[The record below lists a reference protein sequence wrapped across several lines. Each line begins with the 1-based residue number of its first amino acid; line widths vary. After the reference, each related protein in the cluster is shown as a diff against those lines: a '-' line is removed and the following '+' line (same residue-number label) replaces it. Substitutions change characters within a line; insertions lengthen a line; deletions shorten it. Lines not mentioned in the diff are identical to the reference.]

1 MWNERG
7 GTNCRGF
14 STASGTGRCGGAGAA
29 AASALSRVSSLQAAP
44 CAARI
49 MLLPSD
55 VARLVLGYL
64 QQENLTSTCQTF
76 ILESSNLKEY
86 AEHCTDE
93 GFIPAC
99 LLSLFGKNLT
109 TILNEYVAMKAKET
123 SNDVPTI
130 LSSLWKKLDHTLSQI
145 RSMQSSPGFAAHQ
158 RARTRN
164 GIAEIKRQR
173 WLASQAAP
181 ASSELLVLPYASGQF
196 TTSPLVTTQALKPT
210 GQTSTPVRSS
220 IVVVNQSQNT
230 VTTGE
235 SLNVIPGPQEKKA
248 HTSLMSPGRRKSES
262 QRKSFTSSGPHSSIR
277 NFQDPNTFAVE
288 KQMVIENARE
298 KILSNKSLQEKLAEN
313 INKFLTSD
321 SSIPQVPK
329 QTDSNPAEPETS
341 IDELLGLPSEIHMS
355 EEAIQ
360 DILEQTESDPA
371 FQALFDLFDYGRTKN
386 NKNISQSVSSQHMET
401 NPNVVLTEE
410 ANLTIKNSFET
421 EESGGQSGQPPFCT
435 SYQNEDVL
443 LSDLKNGN
451 SHDVLQQE
459 SQESFS
465 QISSNTQKK
474 SFKTAI
480 PGEQK
485 CALDIAFESVSN
497 LSDFNQRGSS
507 TECNEHCSELY
518 ASQTPT
524 EAEVAV
530 GGRNPLS
537 PGVLHDP
544 PLKPHQPSMPVTPLV
559 SLSGGTN
566 DENLILSG
574 KNTQLLSQ
582 STQLTGKPS
591 KSQFGENCNSIIK
604 VKANSHDSESPDCS
618 ETQNSKIETTS
629 VSPVAAQPLPDCQ
642 DNSPLQSKTSPA
654 TVESLG
660 LNVPQQVEIHLEE
673 SVTSDKQQSNSSTS
687 GHLNHLESNT
697 EPLRSE
703 SSQDP
708 CSSSKDGD
716 TIFLSLSGHNS
727 CEDVALVPREGNT
740 VKNNH
745 PLPSESVGSVGGS
758 PETQNTDG
766 KPSINSAEVD
776 TSSIVSLKII
786 ISDDPFV
793 SSDAEL
799 NSAVSSISGENL
811 PTIILSSKS
820 PAKNAELV
828 TCLSSEET
836 ASAVVSVEVGDSGS
850 TEQNL
855 LVLKPEEAVVNNAQ
869 NEDGIA
875 FSANVAPCVSK
886 DGGYI
891 QLMPATGPAFGNSSN
906 ILIATCVADPTALA
920 PSVSQSNVVVLPGN
934 SAPMTAQPPPQ
945 QLQTPP
951 KSNGVFAVNQAVSPN
966 FSQGSAIII
975 ASPVQPVL
983 QGMVGMI
990 PVSVV
995 GQNGNT
1001 FSTPPQQVLHMP
1013 LAGPVCNRSITQ
1025 FPIPQKSQKA
1035 QTLRNKPITG
1045 KQLNNSTDLSTLSEA
1060 SHTQSRSE
1068 ASDKTVATE
1077 FGKKLEEVTIPLPAE
1092 RAAPASKPSESHRR
1106 VLCFDSTVSSGANA
1120 QGPLHKATSQNKEKK
1135 ETSFPH
1141 LESPT
1146 VSSTLKPPSNNA
1158 IKREREKTVPKIL
1171 SKSETAFSRHTTM
1184 KETQSEKKVSPT
1196 EVALESFHKT
1206 TANKENELRSDGE
1219 RQKNPETPKLPVSQQ
1234 NGNLRNEK
1242 TIASLQELSKKQ
1254 AAPSNNKNSA
1264 SVGGAVKDL
1273 KQEQSK
1279 SASSLLGA
1287 EILQDVPMH
1296 SPANRI
1302 ADTDLPVPR
1311 TPGSGTGEKHKEEP
1325 ADSMK
1330 APSSRRF
1337 GDDGSVPRIM
1347 IPPVTADL
1355 PACSPA
1361 SETGSENSVS
1371 MAAHTL
1377 MILSRAAIARTATPL
1392 KDNTQQFRASSR
1404 STTKKRK
1411 LEELEERERNSRTSG
1426 KNLANS
1432 SVPMKKKKIKKKKLP
1447 SSFPAGMDVDKFL
1460 LSLHYD
1466 E

>member
-1 MWNERG
+1 
-7 GTNCRGF
+7 
-14 STASGTGRCGGAGAA
+14 
-29 AASALSRVSSLQAAP
+29 
-44 CAARI
+44 

-123 SNDVPTI
+123 SNEVPTI
-130 LSSLWKKLDHTLSQI
+130 MSSLWKKLDHTLSQI
-145 RSMQSSPGFAAHQ
+145 RNMQSSPGFAAHQ

-173 WLASQAAP
+173 WLASQT
-181 ASSELLVLPYASGQF
+181 ASGNSELMALPYGSGQF
-196 TTSPLVTTQALKPT
+196 TTSPLVATQTVKPT
-210 GQTSTPVRSS
+210 GQISAPVRSN
-220 IVVVNQSQNT
+220 IVVVNQSQSQNA
-230 VTTGE
+230 VTTAE
-235 SLNVIPGPQEKKA
+235 SLSVIPGPPEKKSQ
-248 HTSLMSPGRRKSES
+248 TSLMSPGRRKSES

-277 NFQDPNTFAVE
+277 NLQDPNAFAVE

-321 SSIPQVPK
+321 NSIAQVPK
-329 QTDSNPAEPETS
+329 QTDSNPTEPETS

-371 FQALFDLFDYGRTKN
+371 FQALFDLFDYGKTKN
-386 NKNISQSVSSQHMET
+386 NKNVSQSVCSQHMET
-401 NPNVVLTEE
+401 NPNIVLAEE
-410 ANLTIKNSFET
+410 TNLAIKSSFET
-421 EESGGQSGQPPFCT
+421 EESDGQSGQPPFCT
-435 SYQNEDVL
+435 TYQNEDVL
-443 LSDLKNGN
+443 LSDLKNDN
-451 SHDVLQQE
+451 NHDVLRQE
-459 SQESFS
+459 SQENFS
-465 QISSNTQKK
+465 QISSSMQKK
-474 SFKTAI
+474 AFKTTVPA
-480 PGEQK
+480 EQK
-485 CALDIAFESVSN
+485 CALDITFESVSN

-507 TECNEHCSELY
+507 TESNEHCSELY
-518 ASQTPT
+518 TSQMPT
-524 EAEVAV
+524 EDEVAMEV
-530 GGRNPLS
+530 EKNSLS
-537 PGVLHDP
+537 PSLLNEP
-544 PLKPHQPSMPVTPLV
+544 QLQPDQPDMPVTSFV
-559 SLSGGTN
+559 SLGGETN
-566 DENLILSG
+566 DENLILSR
-574 KNTQLLSQ
+574 KNSQLLSQ
-582 STQLTGKPS
+582 STPLTGKPS
-591 KSQFGENCNSIIK
+591 KSQFCENSNNVIK
-604 VKANSHDSESPDCS
+604 VKTNSLGSESPDS
-618 ETQNSKIETTS
+618 SQIQNSKIETNS
-629 VSPVAAQPLPDCQ
+629 ESSVAAQPLPDCQ
-642 DNSPLQSKTSPA
+642 DNSPLQSKISPV

-660 LNVPQQVEIHLEE
+660 LNVSEQIEIHLEE
-673 SVTSDKQQSNSSTS
+673 SVPSDKQLSNGSASVD
-687 GHLNHLESNT
+687 LNHGENET
-697 EPLRSE
+697 ETRKSE
-703 SSQDP
+703 NSQEP
-708 CSSSKDGD
+708 SSSVKDGD
-716 TIFLSLSGHNS
+716 TIFLSLGEHNS
-727 CEDVALVPREGNT
+727 SEELALVPQEGNPM
-740 VKNNH
+740 KNNH
-745 PLPSESVGSVGGS
+745 SLPSESGGSVGGS
-758 PETQNTDG
+758 LETQNIDG
-766 KPSINSAEVD
+766 KPSKDSVD
-776 TSSIVSLKII
+776 VDASSIVSLKII

-799 NSAVSSISGENL
+799 SSAVSSIGGENL

-820 PAKNAELV
+820 PAKNAEFV

-850 TEQNL
+850 MEQNL
-855 LVLKPEEAVVNNAQ
+855 LVLKPEEPVVNNPQ
-869 NEDGIA
+869 NEDSIA
-875 FSANVAPCVSK
+875 FSASVAPCVPK

-891 QLMPATGPAFGNSSN
+891 QLMPATSTAFGNSSN
-906 ILIATCVADPTALA
+906 ILIATCVTDPTTLG
-920 PSVSQSNVVVLPGN
+920 PTVSQSNVVVLPGN

-951 KSNGVFAVNQAVSPN
+951 KSNSVFTVNQAVSPN

-1013 LAGPVCNRSITQ
+1013 LAAPVCNRSITQ

-1035 QTLRNKPITG
+1035 QGLRNKPVTG
-1045 KQLNNSTDLSTLSEA
+1045 KQLNNLTDLSSLSGA
-1060 SHTQSRSE
+1060 CHTQRAE
-1068 ASDKTVATE
+1068 TSDKNIATE
-1077 FGKKLEEVTIPLPAE
+1077 LGKKLEEVTIPLSSE
-1092 RAAPASKPSESHRR
+1092 RVAPASKPFESHRR
-1106 VLCFDSTVSSGANA
+1106 VLCFDSTVSSVTDT
-1120 QGPLHKATSQNKEKK
+1120 QGPQYKMTSQNKEKK

-1141 LESPT
+1141 LDSAIVP
-1146 VSSTLKPPSNNA
+1146 STLKLPPNNA

-1171 SKSETAFSRHTTM
+1171 SKSETAFSRHTTV
-1184 KETQSEKKVSPT
+1184 KEIQSEKKVFPT
-1196 EVALESFHKT
+1196 EVALDSFHKT
-1206 TANKENELRSDGE
+1206 TANKENELCSDGE
-1219 RQKNPETPKLPVSQQ
+1219 RQKSPDSSKLPVGQQ
-1234 NGNLRNEK
+1234 NGSLRNEK
-1242 TIASLQELSKKQ
+1242 TIASLQELTKKQ
-1254 AAPSNNKNSA
+1254 TTSSNNKSA
-1264 SVGGAVKDL
+1264 TSIGGAMKDL
-1273 KQEQSK
+1273 KEEQSK
-1279 SASSLLGA
+1279 SSNSLIGA
-1287 EILQDVPMH
+1287 EILQDVPLH

-1311 TPGSGTGEKHKEEP
+1311 TPGSGAGEKHKEEP
-1325 ADSMK
+1325 AADNMK

-1337 GDDGSVPRIM
+1337 GEDGSMPRIM
-1347 IPPVTADL
+1347 VPPVTADL

-1377 MILSRAAIARTATPL
+1377 MILSRAAIARTTATPL
-1392 KDNTQQFRASSR
+1392 KDNTQQFRTSSR

-1411 LEELEERERNSRTSG
+1411 IEELEERERNSRTSS

>member
-1 MWNERG
+1 
-7 GTNCRGF
+7 
-14 STASGTGRCGGAGAA
+14 
-29 AASALSRVSSLQAAP
+29 
-44 CAARI
+44 

-123 SNDVPTI
+123 SNEVPTI
-130 LSSLWKKLDHTLSQI
+130 MSSLWKKLDHTLSQI
-145 RSMQSSPGFAAHQ
+145 RNMQSSPGFAAHQ

-181 ASSELLVLPYASGQF
+181 VNSELLVLPYGSGQF
-196 TTSPLVTTQALKPT
+196 TTSPLVATQAVKPT
-210 GQTSTPVRSS
+210 GQISTPVRSN
-220 IVVVNQSQNT
+220 IVVVNQSQSQNT
-230 VTTGE
+230 VATAQ
-235 SLNVIPGPQEKKA
+235 SLNVIPGPQERKTN
-248 HTSLMSPGRRKSES
+248 TSLMSPGRRKSES

-277 NFQDPNTFAVE
+277 NLQDPNVFAVE

-321 SSIPQVPK
+321 NSIAQVPK
-329 QTDSNPAEPETS
+329 QTDNNPTEPETS
-341 IDELLGLPSEIHMS
+341 IDELLVLPSEIHMS

-371 FQALFDLFDYGRTKN
+371 FQALFDLFDYGKTKN
-386 NKNISQSVSSQHMET
+386 NKNISQSVCSQHMET
-401 NPNVVLTEE
+401 NPNIVLAEE
-410 ANLTIKNSFET
+410 TNLAIKSSFET
-421 EESGGQSGQPPFCT
+421 EESDGQSGQPPFCT

-451 SHDVLQQE
+451 SHVVLQQE
-459 SQESFS
+459 SQENFS
-465 QISSNTQKK
+465 QVNTNIQKK
-474 SFKTAI
+474 VFKTAV
-480 PGEQK
+480 PADQK
-485 CALDIAFESVSN
+485 CALDITFESVSN
-497 LSDFNQRGSS
+497 LSDFNQRGGS
-507 TECNEHCSELY
+507 TECNDHCSELY
-518 ASQTPT
+518 TSQMPT
-524 EAEVAV
+524 DTERTVEVEKDS
-530 GGRNPLS
+530 LS
-537 PGVLHDP
+537 PSMLNEP
-544 PLKPHQPSMPVTPLV
+544 QIQPDQPDMPVTSFV
-559 SLSGGTN
+559 SLGSEAN

-582 STQLTGKPS
+582 DAPLTGKPS
-591 KSQFGENCNSIIK
+591 KSQFCENSNNITK
-604 VKANSHDSESPDCS
+604 VKTNSHGSESLDSCQ
-618 ETQNSKIETTS
+618 TQNSKIETNS
-629 VSPVAAQPLPDCQ
+629 VSSVASQPLPDCQ
-642 DNSPLQSKTSPA
+642 DNSPLQSKTSPG

-660 LNVPQQVEIHLEE
+660 LNVSEQIEIHLEE
-673 SVTSDKQQSNSSTS
+673 SVPSDKQLS
-687 GHLNHLESNT
+687 GGSASVDLNHMENKPETLESKNSQ
-697 EPLRSE
+697 EP
-703 SSQDP
+703 
-708 CSSSKDGD
+708 SSSVKDGD
-716 TIFLSLSGHNS
+716 TIFLSLGEHNN
-727 CEDVALVPREGNT
+727 CEEVALVPQEDNP

-745 PLPSESVGSVGGS
+745 SLPSESGGSVGGS
-758 PETQNTDG
+758 PETQSTD
-766 KPSINSAEVD
+766 
-776 TSSIVSLKII
+776 
-786 ISDDPFV
+786 
-793 SSDAEL
+793 DAEL

-820 PAKNAELV
+820 PAKNAEFV

-836 ASAVVSVEVGDSGS
+836 TSAVVSVEVGDSGS
-850 TEQNL
+850 MEQNL
-855 LVLKPEEAVVNNAQ
+855 VVLKPEEPVVNNPQ
-869 NEDGIA
+869 SEDGIT
-875 FSANVAPCVSK
+875 FSTSVAPCVPK

-891 QLMPATGPAFGNSSN
+891 QLMPATSTAFGNSSN
-906 ILIATCVADPTALA
+906 ILIATCVTDPTALG
-920 PSVSQSNVVVLPGN
+920 PTVSQSNVMVLPGN
-934 SAPMTAQPPPQ
+934 SAPMTTQPPQ

-951 KSNGVFAVNQAVSPN
+951 KSNSVFAVNQAVSPN

-975 ASPVQPVL
+975 TSPVQPVL

-1013 LAGPVCNRSITQ
+1013 LAAPVCNRSITQ
-1025 FPIPQKSQKA
+1025 FPVPQKSQKA
-1035 QTLRNKPITG
+1035 QGLRNKPITG
-1045 KQLNNSTDLSTLSEA
+1045 KQVNNLTDLSSLSGA
-1060 SHTQSRSE
+1060 CHMQSRTE
-1068 ASDKTVATE
+1068 ASDKNIAPE
-1077 FGKKLEEVTIPLPAE
+1077 LGKKLEEVTIPLSAE
-1092 RAAPASKPSESHRR
+1092 RIAPASKPFESHRR
-1106 VLCFDSTVSSGANA
+1106 VLCFDSTVSSVTNT
-1120 QGPLHKATSQNKEKK
+1120 QGPQNKMTSQNREKK
-1135 ETSFPH
+1135 DMSFPPID
-1141 LESPT
+1141 SAIAP
-1146 VSSTLKPPSNNA
+1146 STLKPPSNNA
-1158 IKREREKTVPKIL
+1158 AKREREKTMPKIL
-1171 SKSETAFSRHTTM
+1171 SKSEAAFSRHTTM
-1184 KETQSEKKVSPT
+1184 KEIQSEKKVFHT
-1196 EVALESFHKT
+1196 EVALDSFHKA
-1206 TANKENELRSDGE
+1206 TANKENELCSDGE
-1219 RQKNPETPKLPVSQQ
+1219 RQKSPDSSKLPVGQQ
-1234 NGNLRNEK
+1234 NGSLRNEK
-1242 TIASLQELSKKQ
+1242 AIASLQELTKKQ
-1254 AAPSNNKNSA
+1254 ATSSNNKNTA
-1264 SVGGAVKDL
+1264 SIGGTVKDL

-1279 SASSLLGA
+1279 STNSLIGA
-1287 EILQDVPMH
+1287 EILQDVPLH

-1311 TPGSGTGEKHKEEP
+1311 TPGSGAGEKHKEEP

-1337 GDDGSVPRIM
+1337 GEDGSMPRIM
-1347 IPPVTADL
+1347 VPPVTADL

-1377 MILSRAAIARTATPL
+1377 MILSRAAIARTTATPL
-1392 KDNTQQFRASSR
+1392 KDNTQQFRTSSR

-1411 LEELEERERNSRTSG
+1411 IEELDERERNSRTST

>member
-1 MWNERG
+1 
-7 GTNCRGF
+7 
-14 STASGTGRCGGAGAA
+14 
-29 AASALSRVSSLQAAP
+29 
-44 CAARI
+44 

-123 SNDVPTI
+123 SNEVPTI
-130 LSSLWKKLDHTLSQI
+130 MSSLWKKLDHTLSQI
-145 RSMQSSPGFAAHQ
+145 RNMQSSPGFAAHQ

-173 WLASQAAP
+173 WLASQT
-181 ASSELLVLPYASGQF
+181 ASGNSELMALPYGSGQF
-196 TTSPLVTTQALKPT
+196 TTSPLVATQTVKPT
-210 GQTSTPVRSS
+210 GQISAPVRSN
-220 IVVVNQSQNT
+220 IVVVNQSQSQNA
-230 VTTGE
+230 VTTAE
-235 SLNVIPGPQEKKA
+235 SLSVIPGPPEKKSQ
-248 HTSLMSPGRRKSES
+248 TSLMSPGRRKSES

-277 NFQDPNTFAVE
+277 NLQDPNAFAVE

-321 SSIPQVPK
+321 NSIAQVPK
-329 QTDSNPAEPETS
+329 QTDSNPTEPETS

-371 FQALFDLFDYGRTKN
+371 FQALFDLFDYGKTKN
-386 NKNISQSVSSQHMET
+386 NKNVSQSVCSQHMET
-401 NPNVVLTEE
+401 NPNIVLAEE
-410 ANLTIKNSFET
+410 TNLAIKSSFET
-421 EESGGQSGQPPFCT
+421 EESDGQSGQPPFCT
-435 SYQNEDVL
+435 TYQNEDVL
-443 LSDLKNGN
+443 LSDLKNDN
-451 SHDVLQQE
+451 NHDVLRQE
-459 SQESFS
+459 SQENFS
-465 QISSNTQKK
+465 QISSSMQKK
-474 SFKTAI
+474 AFKTTVPA
-480 PGEQK
+480 EQK
-485 CALDIAFESVSN
+485 CALDITFESVSN

-507 TECNEHCSELY
+507 TESNEHCSELY
-518 ASQTPT
+518 TSQMPT
-524 EAEVAV
+524 EDEVAMEV
-530 GGRNPLS
+530 EKNSLS
-537 PGVLHDP
+537 PSLLNEP
-544 PLKPHQPSMPVTPLV
+544 QLQPDQPDMPVTSFV
-559 SLSGGTN
+559 SLGGETN
-566 DENLILSG
+566 DENLILSR
-574 KNTQLLSQ
+574 KNSQLLSQ
-582 STQLTGKPS
+582 STPLTGKPS
-591 KSQFGENCNSIIK
+591 KSQFCENSNNVIK
-604 VKANSHDSESPDCS
+604 VKTNSLGSESPDS
-618 ETQNSKIETTS
+618 SQIQNSKIETNS
-629 VSPVAAQPLPDCQ
+629 ESSVAAQPLPDCQ
-642 DNSPLQSKTSPA
+642 DNSPLQSKISPV

-660 LNVPQQVEIHLEE
+660 LNVSEQIEIHLEE
-673 SVTSDKQQSNSSTS
+673 SVPSDKQLSNGSASVD
-687 GHLNHLESNT
+687 LNHGENET
-697 EPLRSE
+697 E
-703 SSQDP
+703 
-708 CSSSKDGD
+708 
-716 TIFLSLSGHNS
+716 TH
-727 CEDVALVPREGNT
+727 
-740 VKNNH
+740 
-745 PLPSESVGSVGGS
+745 
-758 PETQNTDG
+758 
-766 KPSINSAEVD
+766 
-776 TSSIVSLKII
+776 
-786 ISDDPFV
+786 
-793 SSDAEL
+793 AEL
-799 NSAVSSISGENL
+799 SSAVSSIGGENL

-820 PAKNAELV
+820 PAKNAEFV

-850 TEQNL
+850 MEQNL
-855 LVLKPEEAVVNNAQ
+855 LVLKPEEPVVNNPQ
-869 NEDGIA
+869 NEDSIA
-875 FSANVAPCVSK
+875 FSASVAPCVPK

-891 QLMPATGPAFGNSSN
+891 QLMPATSTAFGNSSN
-906 ILIATCVADPTALA
+906 ILIATCVTDPTTLG
-920 PSVSQSNVVVLPGN
+920 PTVSQSNVVVLPGN

-951 KSNGVFAVNQAVSPN
+951 KSNSVFTVNQAVSPN

-1013 LAGPVCNRSITQ
+1013 LAAPVCNRSITQ

-1035 QTLRNKPITG
+1035 QGLRNKPVTG
-1045 KQLNNSTDLSTLSEA
+1045 KQLNNLTDLSSLSGA
-1060 SHTQSRSE
+1060 CHTQRAE
-1068 ASDKTVATE
+1068 TSDKNIATE
-1077 FGKKLEEVTIPLPAE
+1077 LGKKLEEVTIPLSSE
-1092 RAAPASKPSESHRR
+1092 RVAPASKPFESHRR
-1106 VLCFDSTVSSGANA
+1106 VLCFDSTVSSVTDT
-1120 QGPLHKATSQNKEKK
+1120 QGPQYKMTSQNKEKK

-1141 LESPT
+1141 LDSAIVP
-1146 VSSTLKPPSNNA
+1146 STLKLPPNNA

-1171 SKSETAFSRHTTM
+1171 SKSETAFSRHTTV
-1184 KETQSEKKVSPT
+1184 KEIQSEKKVFPT
-1196 EVALESFHKT
+1196 EVALDSFHKT
-1206 TANKENELRSDGE
+1206 TANKENELCSDGE
-1219 RQKNPETPKLPVSQQ
+1219 RQKSPDSSKLPVGQQ
-1234 NGNLRNEK
+1234 NGSLRNEK
-1242 TIASLQELSKKQ
+1242 TIASLQELTKKQ
-1254 AAPSNNKNSA
+1254 TTSSNNKSA
-1264 SVGGAVKDL
+1264 TSIGGAMKDL
-1273 KQEQSK
+1273 KEEQSK
-1279 SASSLLGA
+1279 SSNSLIGA
-1287 EILQDVPMH
+1287 EILQDVPLH

-1311 TPGSGTGEKHKEEP
+1311 TPGSGAGEKHKEEP
-1325 ADSMK
+1325 AADNMK

-1337 GDDGSVPRIM
+1337 GEDGSMPRIM
-1347 IPPVTADL
+1347 VPPVTADL

-1377 MILSRAAIARTATPL
+1377 MILSRAAIARTTATPL
-1392 KDNTQQFRASSR
+1392 KDNTQQFRTSSR

-1411 LEELEERERNSRTSG
+1411 IEELEERERNSRTSS

>member
-1 MWNERG
+1 
-7 GTNCRGF
+7 
-14 STASGTGRCGGAGAA
+14 
-29 AASALSRVSSLQAAP
+29 
-44 CAARI
+44 

-130 LSSLWKKLDHTLSQI
+130 MSSLWKKLDHTLSQI

-181 ASSELLVLPYASGQF
+181 VSSELLVVPYASGQF
-196 TTSPLVTTQALKPT
+196 TTSPLVATQAIKPA
-210 GQTSTPVRSS
+210 GQISTPVRSN
-220 IVVVNQSQNT
+220 IVVVNQSQPQNT
-230 VTTGE
+230 VTNTAGE
-235 SLNVIPGPQEKKA
+235 SLNIIPGPQERKTQ
-248 HTSLMSPGRRKSES
+248 TSLMSPGRRKSES
-262 QRKSFTSSGPHSSIR
+262 QKKSFTSSGPHSSR
-277 NFQDPNTFAVE
+277 NFQDPNAFAVE

-298 KILSNKSLQEKLAEN
+298 KILNNKSLQEKLAEN

-321 SSIPQVPK
+321 SSIAQVPK

-371 FQALFDLFDYGRTKN
+371 FQALFDLFDYGKTKN
-386 NKNISQSVSSQHMET
+386 NKNISQSVSSQPMET
-401 NPNVVLTEE
+401 NPNIVLPEE
-410 ANLTIKNSFET
+410 TNLTIKSSFET
-421 EESGGQSGQPPFCT
+421 EESDGQSGQPPFCT

-443 LSDLKNGN
+443 LNDLKSGN
-451 SHDVLQQE
+451 SHDVLPQE
-459 SQESFS
+459 SQENFS
-465 QISSNTQKK
+465 QISSNIQKK
-474 SFKTAI
+474 TFKTAV
-480 PGEQK
+480 PAEQK
-485 CALDIAFESVSN
+485 CALDITFESMSN
-497 LSDFNQRGSS
+497 LSDLNQRGSS

-518 ASQTPT
+518 TSQMPT

-530 GGRNPLS
+530 GEKNSLS
-537 PGVLHDP
+537 PDILNQSQYQPDQPGV
-544 PLKPHQPSMPVTPLV
+544 PVTSFV
-559 SLSGGTN
+559 SLGGETN
-566 DENLILSG
+566 DKNLILSG
-574 KNTQLLSQ
+574 KNSQLLSQ
-582 STQLTGKPS
+582 STPLTAKPS
-591 KSQFGENCNSIIK
+591 KSQFCENSNNVIK
-604 VKANSHDSESPDCS
+604 VKTNSHGSESPDSS
-618 ETQNSKIETTS
+618 ETHNNKIESNS
-629 VSPVAAQPLPDCQ
+629 VTPVAVQPQPDCQ
-642 DNSPLQSKTSPA
+642 GNSPLQSKTSEI
-654 TVESLG
+654 VQGLG
-660 LNVPQQVEIHLEE
+660 VNVTEKIEMHLEE
-673 SVTSDKQQSNSSTS
+673 PAPSDKQLSNDSASVD
-687 GHLNHLESNT
+687 LNPVESKT
-697 EPLRSE
+697 EPLQSE
-703 SSQDP
+703 NAQEPPSV
-708 CSSSKDGD
+708 KDGD
-716 TIFLSLSGHNS
+716 TLFLSLSGRNS
-727 CEDVALVPREGNT
+727 CEEVALVPRE
-740 VKNNH
+740 
-745 PLPSESVGSVGGS
+745 
-758 PETQNTDG
+758 
-766 KPSINSAEVD
+766 
-776 TSSIVSLKII
+776 
-786 ISDDPFV
+786 
-793 SSDAEL
+793 DAEL

-820 PAKNAELV
+820 PAKNAEFV
-828 TCLSSEET
+828 TCLSSEES

-850 TEQNL
+850 MEQNL
-855 LVLKPEEAVVNNAQ
+855 LVLKPEEPMVNNAQ

-875 FSANVAPCVSK
+875 FSANIAPCVPK

-891 QLMPATGPAFGNSSN
+891 QLMPATSTAFGNSSN
-906 ILIATCVADPTALA
+906 ILIATCMTDPTALG
-920 PSVSQSNVVVLPGN
+920 PTVSQSNVVVLPGS

-945 QLQTPP
+945 TPP
-951 KSNGVFAVNQAVSPN
+951 KSNSAFAVSQAVSPN

-1013 LAGPVCNRSITQ
+1013 LAAPVCNRSITP
-1025 FPIPQKSQKA
+1025 FPISQKPQKA
-1035 QTLRNKPITG
+1035 QGLRNKPITG
-1045 KQLNNSTDLSTLSEA
+1045 KQGNNLTNLSSLSEA
-1060 SHTQSRSE
+1060 CHTQRTE
-1068 ASDKTVATE
+1068 ASDKNIATE
-1077 FGKKLEEVTIPLPAE
+1077 LGKTLEDTTIPLSAE
-1092 RAAPASKPSESHRR
+1092 RVVPPSKPFESHRR
-1106 VLCFDSTVSSGANA
+1106 VLCFDSAVSSIANT
-1120 QGPLHKATSQNKEKK
+1120 QGPLQKITSHNKEKK
-1135 ETSFPH
+1135 ETFPH
-1141 LESPT
+1141 LDSPILP
-1146 VSSTLKPPSNNA
+1146 STLKLPPNNA

-1171 SKSETAFSRHTTM
+1171 SKSETASSRHTTV
-1184 KETQSEKKVSPT
+1184 KEIQSEKKVSPM
-1196 EVALESFHKT
+1196 EMALESFHKA
-1206 TANKENELRSDGE
+1206 TANKENELCGDGE
-1219 RQKNPETPKLPVSQQ
+1219 RPKNPDASKLPGGQQ
-1234 NGNLRNEK
+1234 NASLRSEK
-1242 TIASLQELSKKQ
+1242 AIASLQELTKKQ
-1254 AAPSNNKNSA
+1254 ATPSNNKNA
-1264 SVGGAVKDL
+1264 TSVGGSVKDQ

-1279 SASSLLGA
+1279 PASSLTGV
-1287 EILQDVPMH
+1287 EILQDVPLH
-1296 SPANRI
+1296 SPANRN

-1311 TPGSGTGEKHKEEP
+1311 TPGSGAGEKHKEEP
-1325 ADSMK
+1325 SDSMK
-1330 APSSRRF
+1330 APASRRCAEE
-1337 GDDGSVPRIM
+1337 GSMPRVM
-1347 IPPVTADL
+1347 VPPVTADL

-1377 MILSRAAIARTATPL
+1377 MILSRAAIARTTATPL
-1392 KDNTQQFRASSR
+1392 KDNTQQFRTSSR

-1411 LEELEERERNSRTSG
+1411 IEELDECERNSRTSS

-1432 SVPMKKKKIKKKKLP
+1432 SVPVKKKKIKKKKLP

>member
-1 MWNERG
+1 
-7 GTNCRGF
+7 
-14 STASGTGRCGGAGAA
+14 
-29 AASALSRVSSLQAAP
+29 
-44 CAARI
+44 

-130 LSSLWKKLDHTLSQI
+130 MSSLWKKLDHTLSQI

-181 ASSELLVLPYASGQF
+181 VSSELLVLPYASGQF
-196 TTSPLVTTQALKPT
+196 TTSPLAATQTIKPT
-210 GQTSTPVRSS
+210 GQISTPVRSN
-220 IVVVNQSQNT
+220 IVVVNHSQTQNT
-230 VTTGE
+230 VTNTAGE
-235 SLNVIPGPQEKKA
+235 SLNIIPGPQERKTQ
-248 HTSLMSPGRRKSES
+248 TSLMSPGRRKSES
-262 QRKSFTSSGPHSSIR
+262 QKKSLTSSGAHSSR
-277 NFQDPNTFAVE
+277 NLQDPNAFAVE

-321 SSIPQVPK
+321 SNIAQVPK
-329 QTDSNPAEPETS
+329 QTESSLTEPETS

-371 FQALFDLFDYGRTKN
+371 FQALFDLFDYGKTKN
-386 NKNISQSVSSQHMET
+386 NKNISQSVSSQSVET
-401 NPNVVLTEE
+401 NPNIVIPEE
-410 ANLTIKNSFET
+410 TNLTIKSSFET
-421 EESGGQSGQPPFCT
+421 EESDGQSGQPPFCT
-435 SYQNEDVL
+435 SYQNEDVVL
-443 LSDLKNGN
+443 NDLKSGN
-451 SHDVLQQE
+451 NHDVLPQE
-459 SQESFS
+459 SQGNFS
-465 QISSNTQKK
+465 QISANIQ
-474 SFKTAI
+474 KTAV
-480 PGEQK
+480 PAEQK
-485 CALDIAFESVSN
+485 CALDITFESVSN
-497 LSDFNQRGSS
+497 LSDFNQRGSA
-507 TECNEHCSELY
+507 TECDEHCSELY
-518 ASQTPT
+518 TSQMPT
-524 EAEVAV
+524 DAGAAV
-530 GGRNPLS
+530 GEESSLS
-537 PGVLHDP
+537 PDSLNQSQY
-544 PLKPHQPSMPVTPLV
+544 QPDQPRVPVTSFV
-559 SLSGGTN
+559 SLGGETN
-566 DENLILSG
+566 DKNLILSG
-574 KNTQLLSQ
+574 KNSQLLSQ
-582 STQLTGKPS
+582 STPLTGKPS
-591 KSQFGENCNSIIK
+591 KSQFCENSNNIIK
-604 VKANSHDSESPDCS
+604 VKTNSHASESPDS
-618 ETQNSKIETTS
+618 SDTHSSKDETNSK
-629 VSPVAAQPLPDCQ
+629 SPVAAQTQPDCQ
-642 DNSPLQSKTSPA
+642 DNSPLQSRTSP
-654 TVESLG
+654 VIIEGLG
-660 LNVPQQVEIHLEE
+660 VNVTEKIEISIEE
-673 SVTSDKQQSNSSTS
+673 TSPSDKQLPNDSASVD
-687 GHLNHLESNT
+687 LNPMGSES
-697 EPLRSE
+697 EPLQSE
-703 SSQDP
+703 NTQEPPSV
-708 CSSSKDGD
+708 KDGD
-716 TIFLSLSGHNS
+716 TIFLSLSGHNG
-727 CEDVALVPREGNT
+727 CEEVALVPGEGNP

-745 PLPSESVGSVGGS
+745 SLSSESGGSVGVS
-758 PETQNTDG
+758 AETQNTDG
-766 KPSINSAEVD
+766 KASDPAEVD
-776 TSSIVSLKII
+776 ASSIVSLKII

-820 PAKNAELV
+820 PAKNAEFV

-850 TEQNL
+850 MEQNL
-855 LVLKPEEAVVNNAQ
+855 LVLKPEEPTVNSTQ

-875 FSANVAPCVSK
+875 FSANVAPCVPK
-886 DGGYI
+886 DGGFI
-891 QLMPATGPAFGNSSN
+891 QLMPATSTAFGNSSN
-906 ILIATCVADPTALA
+906 ILIATCMTDPTALG
-920 PSVSQSNVVVLPGN
+920 PTVSQSNVVVLPGS
-934 SAPMTAQPPPQ
+934 SAPLTAQPPPQ

-951 KSNGVFAVNQAVSPN
+951 KSNSAFAVSQAVSPN

-1013 LAGPVCNRSITQ
+1013 LAAPVCNRSITQ

-1035 QTLRNKPITG
+1035 QGLRNKPITG
-1045 KQLNNSTDLSTLSEA
+1045 KQVNNLTSLSSLSEA
-1060 SHTQSRSE
+1060 CHTQSRTE
-1068 ASDKTVATE
+1068 ASDKNTATE
-1077 FGKKLEEVTIPLPAE
+1077 LGKKMEDTTIPLSAE
-1092 RAAPASKPSESHRR
+1092 RVAPPSRPFESHRR
-1106 VLCFDSTVSSGANA
+1106 VLCFDSTVSSVANT
-1120 QGPLHKATSQNKEKK
+1120 QGPLYKVTSQNKEKK
-1135 ETSFPH
+1135 ETSFPR
-1141 LESPT
+1141 LDSPIL
-1146 VSSTLKPPSNNA
+1146 SSTLKSPTNNA

-1171 SKSETAFSRHTTM
+1171 SKSETASSRHTTV
-1184 KETQSEKKVSPT
+1184 KEVQSEKKVSPIET
-1196 EVALESFHKT
+1196 TLESFHKA
-1206 TANKENELRSDGE
+1206 TANKENELCSDGE
-1219 RQKNPETPKLPVSQQ
+1219 RPKNPDTSKLPGGQQ
-1234 NGNLRNEK
+1234 NGSLKNEK
-1242 TIASLQELSKKQ
+1242 AMASLQELTRKQ
-1254 AAPSNNKNSA
+1254 ATPSNNKNATTVS
-1264 SVGGAVKDL
+1264 GTVKDQ

-1279 SASSLLGA
+1279 PAGSLTGL
-1287 EILQDVPMH
+1287 ETLQDVPLH
-1296 SPANRI
+1296 NPANRT
-1302 ADTDLPVPR
+1302 ADSDLPGPR
-1311 TPGSGTGEKHKEEP
+1311 TTGAGAGEKHKEEP
-1325 ADSMK
+1325 TDSMK
-1330 APSSRRF
+1330 APASRRC
-1337 GDDGSVPRIM
+1337 GEEGSVPRAM
-1347 IPPVTADL
+1347 IPAVTADL

-1377 MILSRAAIARTATPL
+1377 MILSRAAIARTTATPL
-1392 KDNTQQFRASSR
+1392 KDNTQQFRTSSR

-1411 LEELEERERNSRTSG
+1411 IEELDECERNSRTSS

>member
-1 MWNERG
+1 
-7 GTNCRGF
+7 
-14 STASGTGRCGGAGAA
+14 
-29 AASALSRVSSLQAAP
+29 
-44 CAARI
+44 

-130 LSSLWKKLDHTLSQI
+130 MSSLWKKLDHTLSQI
-145 RSMQSSPGFAAHQ
+145 RNMQSSPGFAAHQ

-181 ASSELLVLPYASGQF
+181 VNSELLVLPYGSGQF
-196 TTSPLVTTQALKPT
+196 TTSPLVATQAVKPT
-210 GQTSTPVRSS
+210 GQIATPVRSN
-220 IVVVNQSQNT
+220 IVVVNQSQSQNT
-230 VTTGE
+230 VTTPE
-235 SLNVIPGPQEKKA
+235 SLNIIPGPQERRT
-248 HTSLMSPGRRKSES
+248 HTTLMSPGRRKSES
-262 QRKSFTSSGPHSSIR
+262 QRKSFTSSGPHSSVR
-277 NFQDPNTFAVE
+277 NLQDPNAFAVE

-321 SSIPQVPK
+321 NSIAQVPK
-329 QTDSNPAEPETS
+329 QTDSNPTEPETS

-371 FQALFDLFDYGRTKN
+371 FQALFDLFDYGKTKN
-386 NKNISQSVSSQHMET
+386 NKNISQSVCSQQMET
-401 NPNVVLTEE
+401 NPNIVLAEE
-410 ANLTIKNSFET
+410 TNLAIKSSFET
-421 EESGGQSGQPPFCT
+421 EESDGQSGQPPFCT

-451 SHDVLQQE
+451 NHDVLQQE
-459 SQESFS
+459 SQENFS
-465 QISSNTQKK
+465 QISSSIQKK
-474 SFKTAI
+474 AFKTAV
-480 PGEQK
+480 PAEQK
-485 CALDIAFESVSN
+485 CALDITFDSVSN
-497 LSDFNQRGSS
+497 LTDFNQRGSS
-507 TECNEHCSELY
+507 AECNEHCSELY
-518 ASQTPT
+518 SSQMPT

-530 GGRNPLS
+530 EVEKNSLS
-537 PGVLHDP
+537 PPGVLSEAQLEPD
-544 PLKPHQPSMPVTPLV
+544 QPDVPVASFA
-559 SLSGGTN
+559 SLGGETN

-574 KNTQLLSQ
+574 KNSQLLSQ
-582 STQLTGKPS
+582 STPLTEKPS
-591 KSQFGENCNSIIK
+591 KSQFCENSNNIIK
-604 VKANSHDSESPDCS
+604 VKTNIHGSESPDS
-618 ETQNSKIETTS
+618 SQTHSSKIEANS
-629 VSPVAAQPLPDCQ
+629 VSSAQPLPDCQ
-642 DNSPLQSKTSPA
+642 DNSSLESKTSPV
-654 TVESLG
+654 TVERLG
-660 LNVPQQVEIHLEE
+660 LDVSEQIEIHLEE
-673 SVTSDKQQSNSSTS
+673 SAPSDKQLSNGSASVD
-687 GHLNHLESNT
+687 LNHMEDKT
-697 EPLRSE
+697 ETPKSE
-703 SSQDP
+703 NSQEP
-708 CSSSKDGD
+708 SSSVKDGD
-716 TIFLSLSGHNS
+716 TIFLSLGEHNS
-727 CEDVALVPREGNT
+727 CEEVALVPRE
-740 VKNNH
+740 
-745 PLPSESVGSVGGS
+745 E
-758 PETQNTDG
+758 
-766 KPSINSAEVD
+766 
-776 TSSIVSLKII
+776 
-786 ISDDPFV
+786 F
-793 SSDAEL
+793 
-799 NSAVSSISGENL
+799 
-811 PTIILSSKS
+811 
-820 PAKNAELV
+820 V

-836 ASAVVSVEVGDSGS
+836 ASAVVSVEVGDSGPV
-850 TEQNL
+850 EQNL
-855 LVLKPEEAVVNNAQ
+855 LVLKPEEPVVNNPQ

-875 FSANVAPCVSK
+875 FSASVAPCVPK

-891 QLMPATGPAFGNSSN
+891 QLMPTTSTAFGNSSN
-906 ILIATCVADPTALA
+906 ILIATCVTDPTALGPA
-920 PSVSQSNVVVLPGN
+920 VSQSNVVVLPGS
-934 SAPMTAQPPPQ
+934 SAPMTAQPPPH

-951 KSNGVFAVNQAVSPN
+951 KSNSVFAVNQAVSPN

-995 GQNGNT
+995 GQNGST

-1013 LAGPVCNRSITQ
+1013 LAAPVCNRSITQ
-1025 FPIPQKSQKA
+1025 FSIPQKSQKA
-1035 QTLRNKPITG
+1035 QGLRNKPITG
-1045 KQLNNSTDLSTLSEA
+1045 KQVNNLTDLSSLPGA
-1060 SHTQSRSE
+1060 CHMQSRTE
-1068 ASDKTVATE
+1068 ASDKNTATE
-1077 FGKKLEEVTIPLPAE
+1077 LGKKLEEVTIPLSAE
-1092 RAAPASKPSESHRR
+1092 RVAPASKPFESHRR
-1106 VLCFDSTVSSGANA
+1106 VLCFDSTVSSVTNG
-1120 QGPLHKATSQNKEKK
+1120 QGTQYKMTSQNKEKK

-1141 LESPT
+1141 LDSAIVP
-1146 VSSTLKPPSNNA
+1146 STLKPPPNNA

-1171 SKSETAFSRHTTM
+1171 SKSETAFSRHSTV
-1184 KETQSEKKVSPT
+1184 KEIQSEKKAFPT
-1196 EVALESFHKT
+1196 EVALESFHKA
-1206 TANKENELRSDGE
+1206 TANKENELCSDGE
-1219 RQKNPETPKLPVSQQ
+1219 RQKSPDSSKLPGVQQ
-1234 NGNLRNEK
+1234 NGSLRNEK
-1242 TIASLQELSKKQ
+1242 TIASLQELTKKQ
-1254 AAPSNNKNSA
+1254 ATSSNNKSA
-1264 SVGGAVKDL
+1264 TSIGGTVKDL

-1279 SASSLLGA
+1279 SANPLIGA
-1287 EILQDVPMH
+1287 EILQDVPLH
-1296 SPANRI
+1296 NPVNRI

-1311 TPGSGTGEKHKEEP
+1311 TPGSGAGEKHKEDP
-1325 ADSMK
+1325 SDSMK

-1337 GDDGSVPRIM
+1337 GEDGSMPRIM
-1347 IPPVTADL
+1347 VPPVTADL

-1377 MILSRAAIARTATPL
+1377 MILSRAAIARTSTTPL

-1411 LEELEERERNSRTSG
+1411 IEELDERERNSRTSS

>member
-1 MWNERG
+1 
-7 GTNCRGF
+7 
-14 STASGTGRCGGAGAA
+14 
-29 AASALSRVSSLQAAP
+29 
-44 CAARI
+44 

-130 LSSLWKKLDHTLSQI
+130 MSSLWKKLDHTLSQI

-181 ASSELLVLPYASGQF
+181 ASSELLVVPYASGQF
-196 TTSPLVTTQALKPT
+196 TTSPLVATQAVKPT
-210 GQTSTPVRSS
+210 SQISTPVRSN
-220 IVVVNQSQNT
+220 IVVVNQSQPQNT
-230 VTTGE
+230 VTSTAGE
-235 SLNVIPGPQEKKA
+235 SLSIIPGPQERKTQ
-248 HTSLMSPGRRKSES
+248 TSLMSPGRRKSES
-262 QRKSFTSSGPHSSIR
+262 QKKSLTSSGPHSSR
-277 NFQDPNTFAVE
+277 NFQDPNAFAVE

-321 SSIPQVPK
+321 SSIAQVPK
-329 QTDSNPAEPETS
+329 QTDSNPTEPETS
-341 IDELLGLPSEIHMS
+341 IDELLGLPNEIHMS

-371 FQALFDLFDYGRTKN
+371 FQALFDLFDYGKTKN
-386 NKNISQSVSSQHMET
+386 NKNISPISSQPMET
-401 NPNVVLTEE
+401 NPNIVLPEE
-410 ANLTIKNSFET
+410 TNLTIKSSFET
-421 EESGGQSGQPPFCT
+421 EESDGQSGQPPFCT

-443 LSDLKNGN
+443 LNNLKSGN
-451 SHDVLQQE
+451 SHDVLPQE
-459 SQESFS
+459 SQENFS
-465 QISSNTQKK
+465 QISTNIQKK
-474 SFKTAI
+474 TFKTAV
-480 PGEQK
+480 PAEQK
-485 CALDIAFESVSN
+485 CALDITFESVSN
-497 LSDFNQRGSS
+497 LSDFNQRGSA

-518 ASQTPT
+518 TSQMPT

-530 GGRNPLS
+530 GEKNSLS
-537 PGVLHDP
+537 SDILSQSQYQPD
-544 PLKPHQPSMPVTPLV
+544 QPSVPVTSFV
-559 SLSGGTN
+559 SLGGETN
-566 DENLILSG
+566 DKNLVLSG
-574 KNTQLLSQ
+574 KNSQLLSQ
-582 STQLTGKPS
+582 STPLTAKPS
-591 KSQFGENCNSIIK
+591 KSQFCENSNNIIK
-604 VKANSHDSESPDCS
+604 VKTNSHASELPDSS
-618 ETQNSKIETTS
+618 ETHNSRIETNS
-629 VSPVAAQPLPDCQ
+629 VSPVAAQPQPDCQ
-642 DNSPLQSKTSPA
+642 DNSPLQSKTSPVIVEGLGVNA
-654 TVESLG
+654 TEKI
-660 LNVPQQVEIHLEE
+660 EIHLEE
-673 SVTSDKQQSNSSTS
+673 PAPSDKQLSNDSASVDLNPTESKTERLQSVNAQ
-687 GHLNHLESNT
+687 EA
-697 EPLRSE
+697 PV
-703 SSQDP
+703 
-708 CSSSKDGD
+708 KDGE

-727 CEDVALVPREGNT
+727 CEEVALVSGE
-740 VKNNH
+740 
-745 PLPSESVGSVGGS
+745 
-758 PETQNTDG
+758 
-766 KPSINSAEVD
+766 
-776 TSSIVSLKII
+776 
-786 ISDDPFV
+786 
-793 SSDAEL
+793 DAEL
-799 NSAVSSISGENL
+799 NNAVSSISGENL

-820 PAKNAELV
+820 PAKNAEFV

-836 ASAVVSVEVGDSGS
+836 ASAVVSVEVGESGS
-850 TEQNL
+850 MEQNL
-855 LVLKPEEAVVNNAQ
+855 LVLKPEEPMVNNTQ

-875 FSANVAPCVSK
+875 FPASVAPCVPK

-891 QLMPATGPAFGNSSN
+891 QLMPATSTAFGNSSN
-906 ILIATCVADPTALA
+906 ILIATCMTDSAALGPT
-920 PSVSQSNVVVLPGN
+920 VSQSNVVVLPG
-934 SAPMTAQPPPQ
+934 SSTPMTAQPPPQ

-951 KSNGVFAVNQAVSPN
+951 KSNSAFAVSQAVSPN

-1013 LAGPVCNRSITQ
+1013 LAAPVCNRSITQ

-1035 QTLRNKPITG
+1035 QGLRNKPITG
-1045 KQLNNSTDLSTLSEA
+1045 KQVNNLTNLSSLSEA
-1060 SHTQSRSE
+1060 CHTQRTE
-1068 ASDKTVATE
+1068 ASDNIASE
-1077 FGKKLEEVTIPLPAE
+1077 LGKKLEDTTIPLSEE
-1092 RAAPASKPSESHRR
+1092 RVAPPSKPFESHRR
-1106 VLCFDSTVSSGANA
+1106 VLCFDSAVSSVANT
-1120 QGPLHKATSQNKEKK
+1120 QGPLYKMTSQNKEKK
-1135 ETSFPH
+1135 ETSFPR
-1141 LESPT
+1141 LDSPIL
-1146 VSSTLKPPSNNA
+1146 SSPLKPPPNNA
-1158 IKREREKTVPKIL
+1158 IKKEREKTVPKIL
-1171 SKSETAFSRHTTM
+1171 SKSETASSRHTTV
-1184 KETQSEKKVSPT
+1184 KEVQSEKKVSPT
-1196 EVALESFHKT
+1196 EMGLESFHKT
-1206 TANKENELRSDGE
+1206 TANKENELCSDGE
-1219 RQKNPETPKLPVSQQ
+1219 RPKNQDTSKLPSGQQ
-1234 NGNLRNEK
+1234 SGSLRNEK
-1242 TIASLQELSKKQ
+1242 AIISLQELTKKQ
-1254 AAPSNNKNSA
+1254 ATPSNNKNA
-1264 SVGGAVKDL
+1264 TSVGGTVKDQ
-1273 KQEQSK
+1273 KQEQSNP
-1279 SASSLLGA
+1279 ASSLIGV
-1287 EILQDVPMH
+1287 EILQDVPLH

-1302 ADTDLPVPR
+1302 VDTDLPVPR
-1311 TPGSGTGEKHKEEP
+1311 TPGSGAGEKHKEEP
-1325 ADSMK
+1325 SDGMK
-1330 APSSRRF
+1330 APASRRC
-1337 GDDGSVPRIM
+1337 GEEGGMPRVM

-1377 MILSRAAIARTATPL
+1377 MILSRAAIARTTATPL
-1392 KDNTQQFRASSR
+1392 KDNTQQFRTSSR

-1411 LEELEERERNSRTSG
+1411 IEELDECERNSRTSG

>member
-1 MWNERG
+1 
-7 GTNCRGF
+7 
-14 STASGTGRCGGAGAA
+14 
-29 AASALSRVSSLQAAP
+29 
-44 CAARI
+44 

-130 LSSLWKKLDHTLSQI
+130 MSSLWKKLDHTLSQI
-145 RSMQSSPGFAAHQ
+145 RNMQSSPGFAAHQ

-181 ASSELLVLPYASGQF
+181 VNSELLVLPYGSGQF
-196 TTSPLVTTQALKPT
+196 TTSPLVATQAVKPT
-210 GQTSTPVRSS
+210 GQIATPVRSN
-220 IVVVNQSQNT
+220 IVVVNQSQSQNT
-230 VTTGE
+230 VTTPE
-235 SLNVIPGPQEKKA
+235 SLNIIPGPQERKT
-248 HTSLMSPGRRKSES
+248 HTTLMSPGRRKSES
-262 QRKSFTSSGPHSSIR
+262 QRKSFTSSGPHSSVR
-277 NFQDPNTFAVE
+277 NLQDPNAFAVE

-321 SSIPQVPK
+321 NSIAQVPK
-329 QTDSNPAEPETS
+329 QTDSNPTEPETS

-371 FQALFDLFDYGRTKN
+371 FQALFDLFDYGKTKN
-386 NKNISQSVSSQHMET
+386 NKNISQSVCSQQMET
-401 NPNVVLTEE
+401 NPNIVLAEE
-410 ANLTIKNSFET
+410 TNLAIKSSFET
-421 EESGGQSGQPPFCT
+421 EESDGQSGQPPFCT

-451 SHDVLQQE
+451 NHDVLQQE
-459 SQESFS
+459 SQENFS
-465 QISSNTQKK
+465 QISSSIQKK
-474 SFKTAI
+474 AFKTAV
-480 PGEQK
+480 PAEQK
-485 CALDIAFESVSN
+485 CALDITFDSVSN
-497 LSDFNQRGSS
+497 LTDFNQRGSS
-507 TECNEHCSELY
+507 AECNEHCSELY
-518 ASQTPT
+518 SSQMPT
-524 EAEVAV
+524 EAGVAV
-530 GGRNPLS
+530 EVEKNSLS
-537 PGVLHDP
+537 PPGVLSEAQLEPD
-544 PLKPHQPSMPVTPLV
+544 QPDVPVASFA
-559 SLSGGTN
+559 SLGGETN

-574 KNTQLLSQ
+574 KNSQLLSQ
-582 STQLTGKPS
+582 STPLTEKPS
-591 KSQFGENCNSIIK
+591 KSQFCENSNNIIK
-604 VKANSHDSESPDCS
+604 VKTNIHGSESPDS
-618 ETQNSKIETTS
+618 SQTHSSKIEANS
-629 VSPVAAQPLPDCQ
+629 VSSAQPLPDCQ
-642 DNSPLQSKTSPA
+642 DNSSLESKTSPV
-654 TVESLG
+654 TVERLG
-660 LNVPQQVEIHLEE
+660 LDVSEQIEIHLEE
-673 SVTSDKQQSNSSTS
+673 SAPSDKQLSNGSASVD
-687 GHLNHLESNT
+687 LNHMEDKT
-697 EPLRSE
+697 ETPKSE
-703 SSQDP
+703 NSQEP
-708 CSSSKDGD
+708 SSSVKDGD
-716 TIFLSLSGHNS
+716 TLFLSLGEHNS
-727 CEDVALVPREGNT
+727 CEEVALVPREGNP

-745 PLPSESVGSVGGS
+745 SLPLESSGSVGGS
-758 PETQNTDG
+758 PEIQNIDG
-766 KPSINSAEVD
+766 KPSKDSVEVD
-776 TSSIVSLKII
+776 ASSIVSLKII

-820 PAKNAELV
+820 PAKNAEFV

-836 ASAVVSVEVGDSGS
+836 ASAVVSVEVGDSGPV
-850 TEQNL
+850 EQNL
-855 LVLKPEEAVVNNAQ
+855 LVLKPEEPVVNNPQ

-875 FSANVAPCVSK
+875 FSASVAPCVPK

-891 QLMPATGPAFGNSSN
+891 QLMPTTSTAFGNSSN
-906 ILIATCVADPTALA
+906 ILIATCVTDPTALGPA
-920 PSVSQSNVVVLPGN
+920 VSQSNVVVLPGS
-934 SAPMTAQPPPQ
+934 SAPMTAQPPPH

-951 KSNGVFAVNQAVSPN
+951 KSNSVFAVNQAVSPN

-995 GQNGNT
+995 GQNGST

-1013 LAGPVCNRSITQ
+1013 LAAPVCNRSITQ
-1025 FPIPQKSQKA
+1025 FSIPQKSQKA
-1035 QTLRNKPITG
+1035 QGLRNKPITG
-1045 KQLNNSTDLSTLSEA
+1045 KQVNNLTDLSSLPGA
-1060 SHTQSRSE
+1060 CHMQSRTE
-1068 ASDKTVATE
+1068 ASDKNTATE
-1077 FGKKLEEVTIPLPAE
+1077 LGKKLEEVTIPLSAE
-1092 RAAPASKPSESHRR
+1092 RVAPASKPFESHRR
-1106 VLCFDSTVSSGANA
+1106 VLCFDSTVSSVTNG
-1120 QGPLHKATSQNKEKK
+1120 QGTQYKMTSQNKEKK

-1141 LESPT
+1141 LDSAIVP
-1146 VSSTLKPPSNNA
+1146 STLKPPPNNA

-1171 SKSETAFSRHTTM
+1171 SKSETAFSRHSTV
-1184 KETQSEKKVSPT
+1184 KEIQSEKKAFPT
-1196 EVALESFHKT
+1196 EVALESFHKA
-1206 TANKENELRSDGE
+1206 TANKENELCSDGE
-1219 RQKNPETPKLPVSQQ
+1219 RQKSPDSSKLPGGQQ
-1234 NGNLRNEK
+1234 NGSLRNEK
-1242 TIASLQELSKKQ
+1242 TIASLQELTKKQ
-1254 AAPSNNKNSA
+1254 ATSSNNKSA
-1264 SVGGAVKDL
+1264 TSIGGTVKDL

-1279 SASSLLGA
+1279 SANPLIGA
-1287 EILQDVPMH
+1287 EILQDVPLH
-1296 SPANRI
+1296 NPVNRI

-1311 TPGSGTGEKHKEEP
+1311 TPGSGAGEKHREDP
-1325 ADSMK
+1325 SDSMK

-1337 GDDGSVPRIM
+1337 GEDGSMPRIM
-1347 IPPVTADL
+1347 VPPVTADL

-1377 MILSRAAIARTATPL
+1377 MILSRAAIARTATTPL

-1411 LEELEERERNSRTSG
+1411 IEELDERERNSRTSS

>member
-1 MWNERG
+1 
-7 GTNCRGF
+7 
-14 STASGTGRCGGAGAA
+14 
-29 AASALSRVSSLQAAP
+29 
-44 CAARI
+44 

-130 LSSLWKKLDHTLSQI
+130 MSSLWKKLDHTLSQI
-145 RSMQSSPGFAAHQ
+145 RNMQSSPGFAAHQ

-181 ASSELLVLPYASGQF
+181 VNSELLVLPYGSGQF
-196 TTSPLVTTQALKPT
+196 TTSPLVASQAVKPT
-210 GQTSTPVRSS
+210 GQIATPVRSN
-220 IVVVNQSQNT
+220 IVVVNQSQSQNT
-230 VTTGE
+230 VTSKSPE
-235 SLNVIPGPQEKKA
+235 SLNIIPGPQERKT

-262 QRKSFTSSGPHSSIR
+262 QRKSFPPSGPHSSVR
-277 NFQDPNTFAVE
+277 NLQDPNAFAVE

-313 INKFLTSD
+313 INKVLTSD
-321 SSIPQVPK
+321 NSVAQVPK

-341 IDELLGLPSEIHMS
+341 IDELLGLPNEIHMS

-371 FQALFDLFDYGRTKN
+371 FQALFDLFDYGKTKS
-386 NKNISQSVSSQHMET
+386 NKNISPSVCSQQMET
-401 NPNVVLTEE
+401 NPNIVLAEE
-410 ANLTIKNSFET
+410 TNLAIKSSFET
-421 EESGGQSGQPPFCT
+421 EESDGQSGQPPFCT

-451 SHDVLQQE
+451 NHNALQQE
-459 SQESFS
+459 SQENLS
-465 QISSNTQKK
+465 QISSSIQKK
-474 SFKTAI
+474 AFKTAV
-480 PGEQK
+480 PAEPK
-485 CALDIAFESVSN
+485 CALDITFESVSN
-497 LSDFNQRGSS
+497 LTDFNQRGSS
-507 TECNEHCSELY
+507 AECTEHCSELY
-518 ASQTPT
+518 SSQMPT
-524 EAEVAV
+524 EAEVTV
-530 GGRNPLS
+530 EVEKNSLS
-537 PGVLHDP
+537 P
-544 PLKPHQPSMPVTPLV
+544 PSMLSAPHLEPDQPDVPVTSFV
-559 SLSGGTN
+559 SLGGETS

-574 KNTQLLSQ
+574 KNSQLLSQ
-582 STQLTGKPS
+582 STPLTEKPS
-591 KSQFGENCNSIIK
+591 KSQFCENSNNIIK
-604 VKANSHDSESPDCS
+604 VKSNAHGSESPDS
-618 ETQNSKIETTS
+618 SQTPNSKIEVNS
-629 VSPVAAQPLPDCQ
+629 VSSAQPLPDCQ
-642 DNSPLQSKTSPA
+642 DNSSLESKTSPV
-654 TVESLG
+654 TVERLG
-660 LNVPQQVEIHLEE
+660 LDVSEQIEIHLEE
-673 SVTSDKQQSNSSTS
+673 SAPSDKQLSNGSASVD
-687 GHLNHLESNT
+687 LNHMENKT
-697 EPLRSE
+697 ETLKSE
-703 SSQDP
+703 NSQEP
-708 CSSSKDGD
+708 SSSMKDGD
-716 TIFLSLSGHNS
+716 TIFLSLGEHNS
-727 CEDVALVPREGNT
+727 CEEVALIPREGNP

-745 PLPSESVGSVGGS
+745 SLPSESSGSVGGS
-758 PETQNTDG
+758 PEIQNIDG
-766 KPSINSAEVD
+766 KPSKDSMEVD
-776 TSSIVSLKII
+776 ASSIVSLKII

-799 NSAVSSISGENL
+799 NSAVSSIGGENL

-820 PAKNAELV
+820 PAKNAEFV

-836 ASAVVSVEVGDSGS
+836 ASAVVSVEVGDSGPM
-850 TEQNL
+850 EQNL
-855 LVLKPEEAVVNNAQ
+855 LVLKPEEPVVNNPQ

-875 FSANVAPCVSK
+875 FSASVAPCVPK

-891 QLMPATGPAFGNSSN
+891 QLMPTTSTTFGNSSN
-906 ILIATCVADPTALA
+906 ILIATCVTDPTALG
-920 PSVSQSNVVVLPGN
+920 PTVSQSNVVVLPGN
-934 SAPMTAQPPPQ
+934 SAPMTAQPPPH

-951 KSNGVFAVNQAVSPN
+951 KSNSVFAVNQAVSPN

-1013 LAGPVCNRSITQ
+1013 LAAPVCNRSITQ
-1025 FPIPQKSQKA
+1025 FSIPQKSQKA
-1035 QTLRNKPITG
+1035 QGLRNKPITG
-1045 KQLNNSTDLSTLSEA
+1045 KQVNNLTDLSSLPGACHMQRTEV
-1060 SHTQSRSE
+1060 
-1068 ASDKTVATE
+1068 SDKNTATE
-1077 FGKKLEEVTIPLPAE
+1077 LGKKLEEVTIPLSAE
-1092 RAAPASKPSESHRR
+1092 RVAPTSKPFESHRR
-1106 VLCFDSTVSSGANA
+1106 VLCFDSTVSSVTSA
-1120 QGPLHKATSQNKEKK
+1120 QGTQYKMTPQNKEKK
-1135 ETSFPH
+1135 EPSSPH
-1141 LESPT
+1141 LDSAI
-1146 VSSTLKPPSNNA
+1146 VSSTLKPPPNNA

-1171 SKSETAFSRHTTM
+1171 SKSETAFSRQSTV
-1184 KETQSEKKVSPT
+1184 KEIQSEKKAFPT
-1196 EVALESFHKT
+1196 EVALESFHKA
-1206 TANKENELRSDGE
+1206 TANKENELCSDGE
-1219 RQKNPETPKLPVSQQ
+1219 RQKSPDSSKLPGAQQ
-1234 NGNLRNEK
+1234 SGSLRSEK
-1242 TIASLQELSKKQ
+1242 TIASLQEVTRKQ
-1254 AAPSNNKNSA
+1254 AASSNSKSA
-1264 SVGGAVKDL
+1264 TSIGGTVKDL

-1279 SASSLLGA
+1279 PANSLIGA
-1287 EILQDVPMH
+1287 EILQGVPLH
-1296 SPANRI
+1296 NPANRI

-1311 TPGSGTGEKHKEEP
+1311 TPGSGAGEKHKEEP
-1325 ADSMK
+1325 GDGMK
-1330 APSSRRF
+1330 APSSRRV
-1337 GDDGSVPRIM
+1337 GEDGSMPRIM
-1347 IPPVTADL
+1347 VPPVTADL

-1392 KDNTQQFRASSR
+1392 KDNTQQFRTSSR

-1411 LEELEERERNSRTSG
+1411 IEELDERERNSRISS

>member
-1 MWNERG
+1 
-7 GTNCRGF
+7 
-14 STASGTGRCGGAGAA
+14 
-29 AASALSRVSSLQAAP
+29 
-44 CAARI
+44 

-130 LSSLWKKLDHTLSQI
+130 MSSLWKKLDHTLSQI

-181 ASSELLVLPYASGQF
+181 VSSELLVLPYASGQF
-196 TTSPLVTTQALKPT
+196 TTSPLVATQAVKPS
-210 GQTSTPVRSS
+210 GQISTPVRSN
-220 IVVVNQSQNT
+220 IVVVNQAQSQNT

-235 SLNVIPGPQEKKA
+235 SLNIIPGSQERKT

-262 QRKSFTSSGPHSSIR
+262 QRKSLMSSGPHSSVR
-277 NFQDPNTFAVE
+277 NFQDPNAFAVE

-321 SSIPQVPK
+321 SSIAPVPK
-329 QTDSNPAEPETS
+329 QTDSNPTEPETS
-341 IDELLGLPSEIHMS
+341 IDELLGLPNEIHMS

-371 FQALFDLFDYGRTKN
+371 FQALFDLFDYGKTKN
-386 NKNISQSVSSQHMET
+386 NKNISQSIPSQHMEI
-401 NPNVVLTEE
+401 NPNIVLSEE
-410 ANLTIKNSFET
+410 TNITIKSSFET
-421 EESGGQSGQPPFCT
+421 EEPDGQSGRPPFCT
-435 SYQNEDVL
+435 SYQNEDLL

-451 SHDVLQQE
+451 NQDVLQQE
-459 SQESFS
+459 SQENFS

-474 SFKTAI
+474 SSKTAV
-480 PGEQK
+480 PAEQK
-485 CALDIAFESVSN
+485 SALDITFESVSN

-507 TECNEHCSELY
+507 AECNEHCSELY
-518 ASQTPT
+518 TSQMLA

-530 GGRNPLS
+530 VEKNSLS
-537 PGVLHDP
+537 PGMLNEP
-544 PLKPHQPSMPVTPLV
+544 QLQPDQPNMPITSFV
-559 SLSGGTN
+559 SLGSETN

-574 KNTQLLSQ
+574 KSTQLLSQ
-582 STQLTGKPS
+582 STPLTGKPS
-591 KSQFGENCNSIIK
+591 KSQFCETSNITK
-604 VKANSHDSESPDCS
+604 VKTNSHGSESPDSS
-618 ETQNSKIETTS
+618 ETHNSKIETTS

-642 DNSPLQSKTSPA
+642 DSSPLQSKTSPA

-660 LNVPQQVEIHLEE
+660 SNVPEQVEIHLEE
-673 SVTSDKQQSNSSTS
+673 SVRADKQLSIGSPSVD
-687 GHLNHLESNT
+687 LNHTESKI
-697 EPLRSE
+697 EPLKSE

-708 CSSSKDGD
+708 SSSAKDGD
-716 TIFLSLSGHNS
+716 TVFLSLSGHDS
-727 CEDVALVPREGNT
+727 CEEVALVPGEANS

-745 PLPSESVGSVGGS
+745 SLPSESAGSVGGS
-758 PETQNTDG
+758 PETQNTDD
-766 KPSINSAEVD
+766 KLSNNSTEVD
-776 TSSIVSLKII
+776 ASNIVSLKII

-820 PAKNAELV
+820 PAKNTEFV

-836 ASAVVSVEVGDSGS
+836 TSAVVSVEVGDSGS
-850 TEQNL
+850 MEQNL
-855 LVLKPEEAVVNNAQ
+855 LVLKPEEPVVNNTQ
-869 NEDGIA
+869 NEDGMA

-891 QLMPATGPAFGNSSN
+891 QLMPATSTAFGNSSN
-906 ILIATCVADPTALA
+906 ILIATCMTDPTALG

-934 SAPMTAQPPPQ
+934 SAPMPAQPPPQ

-951 KSNGVFAVNQAVSPN
+951 KSNSVFAVSQAVSPN

-1013 LAGPVCNRSITQ
+1013 LAAPVCNRSITQ

-1035 QTLRNKPITG
+1035 QALRNKPITG
-1045 KQLNNSTDLSTLSEA
+1045 KQVNNLTDLSSLSEA
-1060 SHTQSRSE
+1060 CHTHRTE
-1068 ASDKTVATE
+1068 ASDKTIATDCE
-1077 FGKKLEEVTIPLPAE
+1077 KKLEESTIPLLAE
-1092 RAAPASKPSESHRR
+1092 RAAPASKPFESHRR
-1106 VLCFDSTVSSGANA
+1106 VLCFDSTVSSITNT
-1120 QGPLHKATSQNKEKK
+1120 QEPLYKITSQNKEKK

-1141 LESPT
+1141 PNSSV
-1146 VSSTLKPPSNNA
+1146 VSSTLKPPPNNA
-1158 IKREREKTVPKIL
+1158 SKREREKTVPKIL
-1171 SKSETAFSRHTTM
+1171 SKSETAFNRHTTV
-1184 KETQSEKKVSPT
+1184 KEIQSEKKVSPT
-1196 EVALESFHKT
+1196 EMALESFNKA
-1206 TANKENELRSDGE
+1206 TANKENELCSDGE
-1219 RQKNPETPKLPVSQQ
+1219 RQKNPDTSKLPVGQQ
-1234 NGNLRNEK
+1234 NGSLRNEK
-1242 TIASLQELSKKQ
+1242 TIASLQELTKKQ
-1254 AAPSNNKNSA
+1254 ATSSNNKNVTSI
-1264 SVGGAVKDL
+1264 GGTVKDL

-1279 SASSLLGA
+1279 SASSLIAA
-1287 EILQDVPMH
+1287 EILQDVALH
-1296 SPANRI
+1296 SPTNRI
-1302 ADTDLPVPR
+1302 ADTDSPVPR
-1311 TPGSGTGEKHKEEP
+1311 TPGSGTGEKHREE
-1325 ADSMK
+1325 AAGSMK
-1330 APSSRRF
+1330 APANRRF
-1337 GDDGSVPRIM
+1337 GEEGSMPRM
-1347 IPPVTADL
+1347 TIPPVTADL

-1377 MILSRAAIARTATPL
+1377 MILSRAAIARTTATPL
-1392 KDNTQQFRASSR
+1392 KDNTQQFRTSSR

-1411 LEELEERERNSRTSG
+1411 LEELDERERNSRSSS
-1426 KNLANS
+1426 KNPANS
-1432 SVPMKKKKIKKKKLP
+1432 SVPVKKKKIKKKKLP

>member
-1 MWNERG
+1 
-7 GTNCRGF
+7 
-14 STASGTGRCGGAGAA
+14 
-29 AASALSRVSSLQAAP
+29 
-44 CAARI
+44 

-130 LSSLWKKLDHTLSQI
+130 MSSLWKKLDHTLSQI
-145 RSMQSSPGFAAHQ
+145 RNMQSSPGFAAHQ

-181 ASSELLVLPYASGQF
+181 VNSELLVLPYGSGQF
-196 TTSPLVTTQALKPT
+196 TTSPLVATQAVKPT
-210 GQTSTPVRSS
+210 GQIATPVRSN
-220 IVVVNQSQNT
+220 IVVVNQSQSQSQNT
-230 VTTGE
+230 VTTPE
-235 SLNVIPGPQEKKA
+235 SLNIIPGPQERKT
-248 HTSLMSPGRRKSES
+248 HTTLMSPGRRKSES
-262 QRKSFTSSGPHSSIR
+262 QRKSFTSSGPHSSVR
-277 NFQDPNTFAVE
+277 NLQDPNAFAVE

-321 SSIPQVPK
+321 NSIAQVPK
-329 QTDSNPAEPETS
+329 QTDSNPTEPETS

-371 FQALFDLFDYGRTKN
+371 FQALFDLFDYGKTKN
-386 NKNISQSVSSQHMET
+386 NKNISQSVCSQQMET
-401 NPNVVLTEE
+401 NPNIVLAEE
-410 ANLTIKNSFET
+410 TNLAIKSSFET
-421 EESGGQSGQPPFCT
+421 EESDGQSGQPPFCT

-451 SHDVLQQE
+451 NHDVLQQE
-459 SQESFS
+459 SQENFS
-465 QISSNTQKK
+465 QISSSIQKK
-474 SFKTAI
+474 AFKTAV
-480 PGEQK
+480 PAEQK
-485 CALDIAFESVSN
+485 CALDITFDSVSN
-497 LSDFNQRGSS
+497 LTDFNQRGSS
-507 TECNEHCSELY
+507 AECNEHCSELY
-518 ASQTPT
+518 SSQMPT
-524 EAEVAV
+524 EAGVTVEVEK
-530 GGRNPLS
+530 NSLS
-537 PGVLHDP
+537 PPGVLSEAQLEPD
-544 PLKPHQPSMPVTPLV
+544 QPDVPVASFA
-559 SLSGGTN
+559 SLGGETN

-574 KNTQLLSQ
+574 KNSQLLSQ
-582 STQLTGKPS
+582 STPLTEKPS
-591 KSQFGENCNSIIK
+591 KSQFCENSNNVIK
-604 VKANSHDSESPDCS
+604 VKTNIHGSESPDS
-618 ETQNSKIETTS
+618 SQTHSSKIEANS
-629 VSPVAAQPLPDCQ
+629 VSSAQPLPDCQ
-642 DNSPLQSKTSPA
+642 DNSSLESKTSPV
-654 TVESLG
+654 TVERLG
-660 LNVPQQVEIHLEE
+660 LDVSEQIEIHLEE
-673 SVTSDKQQSNSSTS
+673 SAPSDKQLSSGS
-687 GHLNHLESNT
+687 ASVDLNHT
-697 EPLRSE
+697 ENKTETPKSE
-703 SSQDP
+703 NSQEP
-708 CSSSKDGD
+708 SSSVKDGD
-716 TIFLSLSGHNS
+716 TIFLSLGEHNS
-727 CEDVALVPREGNT
+727 CEEVALVPREGNP

-745 PLPSESVGSVGGS
+745 SLPSESSGSVGGS
-758 PETQNTDG
+758 PEIQNIDG
-766 KPSINSAEVD
+766 KPSKDSMEVD
-776 TSSIVSLKII
+776 ASSIVSLKII

-799 NSAVSSISGENL
+799 NSAVSSIGGENL

-820 PAKNAELV
+820 PAKNAEFV

-836 ASAVVSVEVGDSGS
+836 ASAVVSVEVGDSGPV
-850 TEQNL
+850 EQNL
-855 LVLKPEEAVVNNAQ
+855 LVLKPEEPVVNNPQ

-875 FSANVAPCVSK
+875 FSASVAPCVPK

-891 QLMPATGPAFGNSSN
+891 QLMPTTSTAFGNSSN
-906 ILIATCVADPTALA
+906 ILIATCVTDPTALGPA
-920 PSVSQSNVVVLPGN
+920 VSQSNVVVLPGS
-934 SAPMTAQPPPQ
+934 SAPMTAQPPPH

-951 KSNGVFAVNQAVSPN
+951 KSNSVFAVNQAVSPN

-995 GQNGNT
+995 GQNGST

-1013 LAGPVCNRSITQ
+1013 LAAPVCNRSITQ
-1025 FPIPQKSQKA
+1025 FSIPQKSQKA
-1035 QTLRNKPITG
+1035 QGLRNKPITG
-1045 KQLNNSTDLSTLSEA
+1045 KQVNNLTDLSSLPGACHMQRT
-1060 SHTQSRSE
+1060 E
-1068 ASDKTVATE
+1068 ASDKNTATE
-1077 FGKKLEEVTIPLPAE
+1077 LGKKLEEVTIPLSAE
-1092 RAAPASKPSESHRR
+1092 RVAPASKPFESHRR
-1106 VLCFDSTVSSGANA
+1106 VLCFDSTVSSVTNG
-1120 QGPLHKATSQNKEKK
+1120 QGTQYKMTSQNKEKK
-1135 ETSFPH
+1135 ETFPH
-1141 LESPT
+1141 LDSAIVP
-1146 VSSTLKPPSNNA
+1146 SNLKPPPNNA

-1171 SKSETAFSRHTTM
+1171 SKSETAFSRHSTV
-1184 KETQSEKKVSPT
+1184 KEIQSEKKAFPT
-1196 EVALESFHKT
+1196 EVALESFHKA
-1206 TANKENELRSDGE
+1206 TANKENELCSDGE
-1219 RQKNPETPKLPVSQQ
+1219 RQKSPDSSKLPGVQQ
-1234 NGNLRNEK
+1234 NGSLRNEK
-1242 TIASLQELSKKQ
+1242 TIASLQELTQKQ
-1254 AAPSNNKNSA
+1254 ATSSNNKSA
-1264 SVGGAVKDL
+1264 TSIGGTVKDL

-1279 SASSLLGA
+1279 SANSLIGA
-1287 EILQDVPMH
+1287 EILQDVPLH
-1296 SPANRI
+1296 NPVNRI

-1311 TPGSGTGEKHKEEP
+1311 TPGSGAGEKHKEEP
-1325 ADSMK
+1325 SDSMK

-1337 GDDGSVPRIM
+1337 GEDGSMPRIM
-1347 IPPVTADL
+1347 VPPVTADL

-1377 MILSRAAIARTATPL
+1377 MILSRAAIARTATTPL

-1411 LEELEERERNSRTSG
+1411 IEELDERERNSRTSS

>member
-1 MWNERG
+1 
-7 GTNCRGF
+7 
-14 STASGTGRCGGAGAA
+14 
-29 AASALSRVSSLQAAP
+29 
-44 CAARI
+44 

-123 SNDVPTI
+123 SNEVPTI
-130 LSSLWKKLDHTLSQI
+130 MSSLWKKLDHTLSQI
-145 RSMQSSPGFAAHQ
+145 RNMQSSPGFAAHQ

-181 ASSELLVLPYASGQF
+181 VNSELLVLPYGSGQF
-196 TTSPLVTTQALKPT
+196 TTSSLVATQAVKPT
-210 GQTSTPVRSS
+210 GQISTPMRSN
-220 IVVVNQSQNT
+220 IVVVNQSQSQNT
-230 VTTGE
+230 VTTAE
-235 SLNVIPGPQEKKA
+235 SLNIIPGPQERKTN
-248 HTSLMSPGRRKSES
+248 TSLMSPGRRKSES

-277 NFQDPNTFAVE
+277 NLQDPNAFAVE

-321 SSIPQVPK
+321 NSIAQVPK
-329 QTDSNPAEPETS
+329 QTDNNPTEPEAS
-341 IDELLGLPSEIHMS
+341 IDELLVLPSEIHMS

-371 FQALFDLFDYGRTKN
+371 FQALFDLFDYGKTKN
-386 NKNISQSVSSQHMET
+386 NKNISQSVCSQHMET
-401 NPNVVLTEE
+401 NPNIVLTEE
-410 ANLTIKNSFET
+410 TNLTIKSSFET
-421 EESGGQSGQPPFCT
+421 EESDGQSGQPPFCT
-435 SYQNEDVL
+435 SFQNEDVL

-459 SQESFS
+459 SQENFS
-465 QISSNTQKK
+465 QINTNIQKK
-474 SFKTAI
+474 VFKTAV
-480 PGEQK
+480 PAEQK
-485 CALDIAFESVSN
+485 CALDITFESVSN
-497 LSDFNQRGSS
+497 LSDFNQRGGS
-507 TECNEHCSELY
+507 TECNDHCSELY
-518 ASQTPT
+518 TSQMPT
-524 EAEVAV
+524 DTERAVEVEKDS
-530 GGRNPLS
+530 LS
-537 PGVLHDP
+537 TSMLNEPQI
-544 PLKPHQPSMPVTPLV
+544 QPDQPDIPVTSFV
-559 SLSGGTN
+559 SLGSEAN

-582 STQLTGKPS
+582 DTPLTGKPS
-591 KSQFGENCNSIIK
+591 KSQFCENSNNIIE
-604 VKANSHDSESPDCS
+604 VKTNSHGSESLDSCQ
-618 ETQNSKIETTS
+618 TQSSKIETNS
-629 VSPVAAQPLPDCQ
+629 VSSVAAQPLPDCQ
-642 DNSPLQSKTSPA
+642 GNSPLQSKASPG
-654 TVESLG
+654 TVESSA
-660 LNVPQQVEIHLEE
+660 LNVSEQIEIHLEE
-673 SVTSDKQQSNSSTS
+673 SVPSDKQLSNGSASVD
-687 GHLNHLESNT
+687 LNHMENKPETLKSKN
-697 EPLRSE
+697 
-703 SSQDP
+703 SQEL
-708 CSSSKDGD
+708 SSSVKDGD
-716 TIFLSLSGHNS
+716 TIFLSLGEHNS
-727 CEDVALVPREGNT
+727 CEEVALVPREDNP

-745 PLPSESVGSVGGS
+745 SLPSESGGSVGGS
-758 PETQNTDG
+758 PETQSTDG
-766 KPSINSAEVD
+766 KPSKDSVEVD
-776 TSSIVSLKII
+776 ASSIVSLKII

-820 PAKNAELV
+820 PAKNAEFV

-836 ASAVVSVEVGDSGS
+836 TSAVVSVEVGDTGS
-850 TEQNL
+850 MEQNL
-855 LVLKPEEAVVNNAQ
+855 VVLKPEEPVVSNPQ
-869 NEDGIA
+869 SEDGIT
-875 FSANVAPCVSK
+875 FSTSVAPCIPK

-891 QLMPATGPAFGNSSN
+891 QLMPATSTAFGNSSN
-906 ILIATCVADPTALA
+906 ILIATCMTDPTALG
-920 PSVSQSNVVVLPGN
+920 PTVSQSNVVVLPGN

-951 KSNGVFAVNQAVSPN
+951 KSNSVFAVNQAVSPN

-1013 LAGPVCNRSITQ
+1013 LAAPVCNRSITQ

-1035 QTLRNKPITG
+1035 QGLRNKPIIG
-1045 KQLNNSTDLSTLSEA
+1045 KQVNNLTDLSSLSGA
-1060 SHTQSRSE
+1060 CHMQRTE
-1068 ASDKTVATE
+1068 ASDKNIAPE
-1077 FGKKLEEVTIPLPAE
+1077 LGKKLEEVTIPLSAE
-1092 RAAPASKPSESHRR
+1092 RIAPASKPFESHRR
-1106 VLCFDSTVSSGANA
+1106 VLCFDSTVSSVTNT
-1120 QGPLHKATSQNKEKK
+1120 QRPQNKMTSQNKEKK
-1135 ETSFPH
+1135 DTSFP
-1141 LESPT
+1141 PT
-1146 VSSTLKPPSNNA
+1146 DSAIVPSTLKPPSNSA
-1158 IKREREKTVPKIL
+1158 VKRERERTVPKVL
-1171 SKSETAFSRHTTM
+1171 SKSEAAFSRHTTV
-1184 KETQSEKKVSPT
+1184 KEIQSEKKVFPT
-1196 EVALESFHKT
+1196 EVALESFHKA
-1206 TANKENELRSDGE
+1206 TANKENELCSDGE
-1219 RQKNPETPKLPVSQQ
+1219 RQKSPDSSKLPVGQQ
-1234 NGNLRNEK
+1234 NGSLRNEK
-1242 TIASLQELSKKQ
+1242 AIASLQELTKKQ
-1254 AAPSNNKNSA
+1254 ATSSNNKNATSI
-1264 SVGGAVKDL
+1264 GGTVKDL

-1279 SASSLLGA
+1279 STNSLVGA
-1287 EILQDVPMH
+1287 EILQDVPLH

-1311 TPGSGTGEKHKEEP
+1311 TPGSGAGEKHKEEP

-1337 GDDGSVPRIM
+1337 GEDGSMPRIM
-1347 IPPVTADL
+1347 VPPVTADL

-1377 MILSRAAIARTATPL
+1377 MILSRAAIARTTATPL
-1392 KDNTQQFRASSR
+1392 KDNTQQFRTSSR

-1411 LEELEERERNSRTSG
+1411 IEELDERERNSRTST

>member
-1 MWNERG
+1 
-7 GTNCRGF
+7 
-14 STASGTGRCGGAGAA
+14 
-29 AASALSRVSSLQAAP
+29 
-44 CAARI
+44 

-123 SNDVPTI
+123 SNEVPTI
-130 LSSLWKKLDHTLSQI
+130 MSSLWKKLDHTLSQI
-145 RSMQSSPGFAAHQ
+145 RNMQSSPGFAAHQ

-181 ASSELLVLPYASGQF
+181 VNSELLVLPYGSGQF
-196 TTSPLVTTQALKPT
+196 TTSPLVATQTVKPT
-210 GQTSTPVRSS
+210 GQISAPVKSN
-220 IVVVNQSQNT
+220 IVVVNQSQSQNA
-230 VTTGE
+230 VTTAE
-235 SLNVIPGPQEKKA
+235 SLNIIPGPQEKKTQ
-248 HTSLMSPGRRKSES
+248 TSLMSPGRRKSES
-262 QRKSFTSSGPHSSIR
+262 QRKSFTSSGPHSSVR
-277 NFQDPNTFAVE
+277 NLQDPNAFAVE

-321 SSIPQVPK
+321 NSIAQVPK
-329 QTDSNPAEPETS
+329 QTDSNPTEPETS

-371 FQALFDLFDYGRTKN
+371 FQALFDLFDYGKTKN
-386 NKNISQSVSSQHMET
+386 NKNVSQNVCSQHMET
-401 NPNVVLTEE
+401 NPNIVLAEE
-410 ANLTIKNSFET
+410 TNLAIKSTFET
-421 EESGGQSGQPPFCT
+421 EESDGQSGQPPFCT

-443 LSDLKNGN
+443 LSDLKNGDN
-451 SHDVLQQE
+451 HDVLRQE
-459 SQESFS
+459 SQENFS
-465 QISSNTQKK
+465 QISSSIQKK
-474 SFKTAI
+474 AFKTAI
-480 PGEQK
+480 AAEQK
-485 CALDIAFESVSN
+485 CALDITFESVSN

-507 TECNEHCSELY
+507 TESNEHCPELY
-518 ASQTPT
+518 TSQMST
-524 EAEVAV
+524 EAEVAMEV
-530 GGRNPLS
+530 EKNSLS
-537 PGVLHDP
+537 PSLLNEP
-544 PLKPHQPSMPVTPLV
+544 QLQPDQPNMPVTSFV
-559 SLSGGTN
+559 SLGGETH

-574 KNTQLLSQ
+574 KNSQLLPP
-582 STQLTGKPS
+582 STPLTGKPS
-591 KSQFGENCNSIIK
+591 KSQFCENSNNIIK
-604 VKANSHDSESPDCS
+604 VKTNSLGSGSLDSSQ
-618 ETQNSKIETTS
+618 TQNSKVETNS
-629 VSPVAAQPLPDCQ
+629 ESSVAAQPLPNCQ
-642 DNSPLQSKTSPA
+642 ENSPLQSKTSPV

-660 LNVPQQVEIHLEE
+660 LNVSEQIEIHLEE
-673 SVTSDKQQSNSSTS
+673 SGPSDKQISSGSTS
-687 GHLNHLESNT
+687 VGLNHAENKT
-697 EPLRSE
+697 ETLKSE
-703 SSQDP
+703 NSQEP
-708 CSSSKDGD
+708 SSSVKEAD
-716 TIFLSLSGHNS
+716 TIFLSLGEHNS
-727 CEDVALVPREGNT
+727 SEEVALVPREGNP

-745 PLPSESVGSVGGS
+745 LLPSETGGSVGES
-758 PETQNTDG
+758 PETQNIDG
-766 KPSINSAEVD
+766 KPSKDSVD
-776 TSSIVSLKII
+776 VDASSIVSLKII
-786 ISDDPFV
+786 ISEDPFV

-820 PAKNAELV
+820 PAKNAEFV

-836 ASAVVSVEVGDSGS
+836 TSAVVSVEVGDTGS
-850 TEQNL
+850 MEQNL
-855 LVLKPEEAVVNNAQ
+855 LVLKPEEPVVNNPQ
-869 NEDGIA
+869 NEDSIA
-875 FSANVAPCVSK
+875 FSASVAPCVPK

-891 QLMPATGPAFGNSSN
+891 QLMPATSTAFGNSSN
-906 ILIATCVADPTALA
+906 ILIATCVTDPTALG
-920 PSVSQSNVVVLPGN
+920 PTVSQSNVVVLPGN

-951 KSNGVFAVNQAVSPN
+951 KSNSVFAVNQAVSPN

-1013 LAGPVCNRSITQ
+1013 LAAPVCNRSITQ
-1025 FPIPQKSQKA
+1025 FPVPQKSQKA
-1035 QTLRNKPITG
+1035 QGLRNKPIAG
-1045 KQLNNSTDLSTLSEA
+1045 KQVNNLTDLSSLSGA
-1060 SHTQSRSE
+1060 CHIQRGE
-1068 ASDKTVATE
+1068 ASDKNIATE
-1077 FGKKLEEVTIPLPAE
+1077 LGKKLEEVTIPLSSE
-1092 RAAPASKPSESHRR
+1092 RVAPASKPFESHRR
-1106 VLCFDSTVSSGANA
+1106 VLCFDNTIPSVMDT
-1120 QGPLHKATSQNKEKK
+1120 QGPQYKMTSQNKEKK
-1135 ETSFPH
+1135 EMPFPH
-1141 LESPT
+1141 LDSAIVP
-1146 VSSTLKPPSNNA
+1146 STLKLPPHNA

-1171 SKSETAFSRHTTM
+1171 SKSETAFSRHTTV
-1184 KETQSEKKVSPT
+1184 KEIQSEKKGFPT
-1196 EVALESFHKT
+1196 DVALDSFHKA

-1219 RQKNPETPKLPVSQQ
+1219 RQKSPDSSKLPVGQQ
-1234 NGNLRNEK
+1234 NGSLRNEK
-1242 TIASLQELSKKQ
+1242 TIASLQELTKKQ
-1254 AAPSNNKNSA
+1254 ATSSTNKSA
-1264 SVGGAVKDL
+1264 TSIGGAVKDL

-1279 SASSLLGA
+1279 SANSIIGA
-1287 EILQDVPMH
+1287 EILQDVPLH

-1302 ADTDLPVPR
+1302 TDTDLPVPR
-1311 TPGSGTGEKHKEEP
+1311 TPGSGAGEKHKEEP
-1325 ADSMK
+1325 AADNMK

-1337 GDDGSVPRIM
+1337 GEDGSMPRIM
-1347 IPPVTADL
+1347 VPPVPADL

-1377 MILSRAAIARTATPL
+1377 MILSRAAIARTTATPL
-1392 KDNTQQFRASSR
+1392 KDNTQQFRTSSR
-1404 STTKKRK
+1404 SATKKRK
-1411 LEELEERERNSRTSG
+1411 IEELDERERNSRTSS
-1426 KNLANS
+1426 KSLTNS

>member
-1 MWNERG
+1 M
-7 GTNCRGF
+7 
-14 STASGTGRCGGAGAA
+14 AGKDEE
-29 AASALSRVSSLQAAP
+29 AP

-130 LSSLWKKLDHTLSQI
+130 MSSLWKKLDHTLSQI
-145 RSMQSSPGFAAHQ
+145 RNMQSSPGFAAHQ

-181 ASSELLVLPYASGQF
+181 VNSELLVLPYGSGQF
-196 TTSPLVTTQALKPT
+196 TTSPLVATQAVKST
-210 GQTSTPVRSS
+210 GQISTPVRSN
-220 IVVVNQSQNT
+220 IVIVNQSQSQNT
-230 VTTGE
+230 VTKTAE
-235 SLNVIPGPQEKKA
+235 SSNIVSGPQERKT

-277 NFQDPNTFAVE
+277 NLQDPNAFAVE

-321 SSIPQVPK
+321 NSVAPVPK
-329 QTDSNPAEPETS
+329 QADSNPAEPETS
-341 IDELLGLPSEIHMS
+341 IDELLGLPNEIHMS

-371 FQALFDLFDYGRTKN
+371 FQALFDLFDYGKTKN
-386 NKNISQSVSSQHMET
+386 NKNISQSVCSQHMEN
-401 NPNVVLTEE
+401 NPNIFLAEE
-410 ANLTIKNSFET
+410 TNLTIKNSFET
-421 EESGGQSGQPPFCT
+421 EESDGQSGQPPFCT
-435 SYQNEDVL
+435 SYQNEEVL

-451 SHDVLQQE
+451 NHDVLQQE
-459 SQESFS
+459 SQENFS
-465 QISSNTQKK
+465 QVNSSTQKK
-474 SFKTAI
+474 AFKTAV
-480 PGEQK
+480 PAEQK
-485 CALDIAFESVSN
+485 CALDITFESVSN

-507 TECNEHCSELY
+507 TECSEHCSELY
-518 ASQTPT
+518 TSQMPT
-524 EAEVAV
+524 EAAVAV
-530 GGRNPLS
+530 EAEKNSLS
-537 PGVLHDP
+537 PSVLNEP
-544 PLKPHQPSMPVTPLV
+544 QLQPEQPNMPVTSSV
-559 SLSGGTN
+559 SLGGETN

-574 KNTQLLSQ
+574 KNSKLLSQ
-582 STQLTGKPS
+582 STPITGKSS
-591 KSQFGENCNSIIK
+591 KNQFCENSNSIIK
-604 VKANSHDSESPDCS
+604 AKTNSHGSESPDS
-618 ETQNSKIETTS
+618 SQTQNSKIETNS
-629 VSPVAAQPLPDCQ
+629 VSSVATQPLPYCQ
-642 DNSPLQSKTSPA
+642 DNSPLEGKTSPV
-654 TVESLG
+654 TVENLG
-660 LNVPQQVEIHLEE
+660 LTIAEQIEIHPEE
-673 SVTSDKQQSNSSTS
+673 SVPSDKQLSNGSASVDI
-687 GHLNHLESNT
+687 NHT
-697 EPLRSE
+697 ENKIETLKSE
-703 SSQDP
+703 NSQEP
-708 CSSSKDGD
+708 SSSVKDGD
-716 TIFLSLSGHNS
+716 TIFLSLGEHNN
-727 CEDVALVPREGNT
+727 CQEVALLPQEGNP
-740 VKNNH
+740 VKDNH
-745 PLPSESVGSVGGS
+745 SLPSKSGGLVEGS
-758 PETQNTDG
+758 PETQNDG
-766 KPSINSAEVD
+766 KPSKDSMEVD
-776 TSSIVSLKII
+776 ASSIVSLKII

-820 PAKNAELV
+820 PAKNAEFV

-850 TEQNL
+850 MDQNL
-855 LVLKPEEAVVNNAQ
+855 LVLKPEEPVVNNPQ
-869 NEDGIA
+869 NEDSIA
-875 FSANVAPCVSK
+875 FSASVAPCVPK

-891 QLMPATGPAFGNSSN
+891 QLMPATSTAFGNSSN
-906 ILIATCVADPTALA
+906 ILIATCVTDPTALG
-920 PSVSQSNVVVLPGN
+920 PTVSQSNVMVLPGN

-951 KSNGVFAVNQAVSPN
+951 KSNSIFAVNQAVSPN

-1013 LAGPVCNRSITQ
+1013 LAAPVCNRSITQ

-1035 QTLRNKPITG
+1035 QGLRNKPVTG
-1045 KQLNNSTDLSTLSEA
+1045 KQVNNLTDLSSLPGTCHIQRTEP
-1060 SHTQSRSE
+1060 
-1068 ASDKTVATE
+1068 SDKNIATE
-1077 FGKKLEEVTIPLPAE
+1077 LGKKLEEVTIPLSAE
-1092 RAAPASKPSESHRR
+1092 RVAPASKPFESHRR
-1106 VLCFDSTVSSGANA
+1106 VLCFDSTVPSATNT
-1120 QGPLHKATSQNKEKK
+1120 QGPQYKMTSQNKEKK

-1141 LESPT
+1141 LDSAV
-1146 VSSTLKPPSNNA
+1146 VSSTLKPPPNNVT
-1158 IKREREKTVPKIL
+1158 KREREKTVPKIL
-1171 SKSETAFSRHTTM
+1171 SKSETAFSRHTTV
-1184 KETQSEKKVSPT
+1184 KEIQSEKKVFPT
-1196 EVALESFHKT
+1196 EVVLESFHKA
-1206 TANKENELRSDGE
+1206 TANKENELCSDGE
-1219 RQKNPETPKLPVSQQ
+1219 RQKSPESSKLPVGPQTGS
-1234 NGNLRNEK
+1234 LRNEK
-1242 TIASLQELSKKQ
+1242 TIVSLQESTKKQ
-1254 AAPSNNKNSA
+1254 ATSLNNKSA
-1264 SVGGAVKDL
+1264 ASIGGTVKDI

-1279 SASSLLGA
+1279 SANSLIGA
-1287 EILQDVPMH
+1287 EILQDVPLH
-1296 SPANRI
+1296 NPGNRI
-1302 ADTDLPVPR
+1302 ADIDLPIPR
-1311 TPGSGTGEKHKEEP
+1311 TPGSGAGEKHKEEP
-1325 ADSMK
+1325 GDSMK
-1330 APSSRRF
+1330 APLNRRF
-1337 GDDGSVPRIM
+1337 GEDGSMSRIM
-1347 IPPVTADL
+1347 VPPVTADL

-1377 MILSRAAIARTATPL
+1377 MILSRAAIARTTTTPL
-1392 KDNTQQFRASSR
+1392 KDNTQQFRTSSR

-1411 LEELEERERNSRTSG
+1411 IEELDERERNSRTSS